1 MFRKL
6 GRLID
11 NALFYLKWPCAI
23 VCVVLFPGAA
33 SALLALIVKCVTAP
47 KPVVAFLVG
56 IAVYLAVWWRF
67 IRFTRI
73 SFLLVLEHEITHA
86 IFAWLTFHRVT
97 GLKATW
103 RRGGRM
109 EFLGQ
114 GNWLI
119 TIAPYFFPTLS
130 VMVLLG
136 CWLFSDG
143 GSWFCDALLGIS
155 LAYHITSTIGET
167 GAHQTDLQKVGFPFA
182 FLFLPTANILL
193 VGAIIGF
200 TYGGGAQMIDFFA
213 SAGKTTAGLF
223 DVLLKSGPNAG

>member
-6 GRLID
+6 SRLID
-11 NALFYLKWPCAI
+11 TALAYLKWPCAI
-23 VCVVLFPGAA
+23 ACVVLFPGAV
-33 SALLALIVKCVTAP
+33 SSLVALIVKCATAP
-47 KPVVAFLVG
+47 VPVWAFLAG
-56 IAVYLAVWWRF
+56 ILVYLAIWWRF
-67 IRFTRI
+67 IRYTRV
-73 SFLLVLEHEITHA
+73 SFLLVVEHELTHA

-130 VMVLLG
+130 VLLLLSF
-136 CWLFSDG
+136 WMFSDS
-143 GSWFCDALLGIS
+143 GSKFCDAMLGMS
-155 LAYHITSTIGET
+155 LAYHITSTISET
-167 GAHQTDLQKVGFPFA
+167 GPHQTDLQKVGFPFA

-193 VGAIIGF
+193 IGAVISF
-200 TYGGGAQMIDFFA
+200 TYGGGGVLLEFFE
-213 SAGKTTAGLF
+213 SVGLTTASLF
-223 DVLLKSGPNAG
+223 DVLLKNGSKGQ